1 MIWLAI
7 EIKPQQFNK
16 ILVGVDD
23 AADARAAFSYAVD
36 KAKRDGS
43 QLGIV
48 SVLETDDINIYQALS
63 KDYIHGTRQQLEQ
76 RLGEY
81 VQAAIDYG
89 VAKNKITAIID
100 EGQKPA
106 ERIVNHVLPE
116 FHADLLVIGSIGK
129 VDSKKLFGSQ
139 ASYMAKNAGIS
150 VTIIRS

>member
-1 MIWLAI
+1 MAI

-48 SVLETDDINIYQALS
+48 SVLETADINIYQALS
-63 KDYIHGTRQQLEQ
+63 KDFIHGTRDQLER

-89 VAKNKITAIID
+89 VAKDKITAIVD

-116 FHADLLVIGSIGK
+116 FHADLLVVGSIGK

-139 ASYMAKNAGIS
+139 AAYMAKNAGIS

>member
-1 MIWLAI
+1 MAI

>member
-1 MIWLAI
+1 MAI

-48 SVLETDDINIYQALS
+48 SVLETADINIYQALS
-63 KDYIHGTRQQLEQ
+63 KDYIHGTRDQLER
-76 RLGEY
+76 RLSEY

-89 VAKNKITAIID
+89 VAKDKITAIVD

-116 FHADLLVIGSIGK
+116 FHADLLVVGSIGK